1 MQLTVGG
8 LDNVVEAMV
17 LSQSSLF
24 PVLYLMVFVT
34 VMVIFILNVL
44 IGVVISAFRAI
55 EDTTVDTEVRG
66 TAGAKGGVDTAREH
80 RS

>member
-8 LDNVVEAMV
+8 LDDVVKAMV
-17 LSQSSLF
+17 LSQTSLF
-24 PVLYLMVFVT
+24 PVLYLMAFVT
-34 VMVIFILNVL
+34 IMVVFILNVL

-66 TAGAKGGVDTAREH
+66 AAVPEAVLTGHHV
-80 RS
+80 